1 MDEFDSLRREAT
13 KLERHLEDRV
23 ARYQQLAQKFNPNA
37 ATLSTTAAV
46 DTQPNNNNN
55 NNNGSSILE
64 SMETGTS
71 SSLEEENSL
80 QNEIQRTLSNL
91 GDLINHK
98 LSPAADRSSKSQH
111 LLLVKRY
118 REILFD
124 LTGDFQKATSTLQRK
139 REQAELFSGSHN
151 RGIHGGGDSSQ
162 QDPAMEALLRER
174 SHIQNSMN
182 AANDVLG
189 QAGDIY
195 GDLRQQG
202 MSLRGVSSTIL
213 KITSNV
219 PGLNRVVENIRRKRN
234 MDDKVV
240 AGVIA
245 ACILFTI
252 WYLFG

>member
-37 ATLSTTAAV
+37 ATLSATAAA
-46 DTQPNNNNN
+46 DTNTT
-55 NNNGSSILE
+55 NGSSILD

-71 SSLEEENSL
+71 SVEEENSL

-124 LTGDFQKATSTLQRK
+124 LTGDFQKASSTLQRK
-139 REQAELFSGSHN
+139 REQAELFSGSN
-151 RGIHGGGDSSQ
+151 GGINGGDSSQ

-202 MSLRGVSSTIL
+202 MSLRGVSSKIL

>member
-37 ATLSTTAAV
+37 SQSTT
-46 DTQPNNNNN
+46 TTPSSNK
-55 NNNGSSILE
+55 NGSSILLD
-64 SMETGTS
+64 SMESGTANGGTTATTQ
-71 SSLEEENSL
+71 EEENSL
-80 QNEIQRTLSNL
+80 RNDIQRTLSNL

-124 LTGDFQKATSTLQRK
+124 LTGDFQKASSTLNRK
-139 REQAELFSGSHN
+139 REQAELF
-151 RGIHGGGDSSQ
+151 RGANGTNNNGGGDSSQ

-174 SHIQNSMN
+174 SHIQNSIN
-182 AANDVLG
+182 TANDVLG
-189 QAGDIY
+189 QASDIY
-195 GDLRQQG
+195 GDLRNQG

-219 PGLNRVVENIRRKRN
+219 PGLNRLVENIRRKRN
-234 MDDKVV
+234 MDDKIV

-245 ACILFTI
+245 ACILFTL